1 MSFPRLL
8 IVSLIFIYANSIE
21 IENNLIETKQ
31 DLLMLKKNII
41 EENALINKYSWL
53 NNINLS
59 ASYSKNQNYQ
69 TSKDY
74 SVSLSQDVFRFG
86 GITSTME
93 YAQRLKEL
101 ELINLTI
108 EYKTDMKNLYSNL
121 IDSKILK
128 LESEQNKLNISN
140 SEIEI
145 EHKTSQYQK
154 GALGITDLNDAIIK
168 KNLLFDKARILELS
182 FNDRLNTLKKY
193 TSKLCEEIPIPELPL
208 ISKENYLKLSN
219 EIHYAEKNIKVKQE
233 QYNIKKTDYLPR
245 ISINGSYGYKS
256 VKDLTYMDNY
266 EYYSYGTS
274 ISMPINFTSINNIER
289 TKLEYLKA
297 QKDAK
302 YAKYEIEINYDII
315 VEKIRNYEDRIV
327 LAKSDLS
334 LYEELSAITE
344 QEYNL
349 GYKTLDDVSV
359 LRNSM
364 KIRELDIQI
373 YNLNIMKSLLSLY
386 FDILT

>member
-1 MSFPRLL
+1 
-8 IVSLIFIYANSIE
+8 
-21 IENNLIETKQ
+21 
-31 DLLMLKKNII
+31 
-41 EENALINKYSWL
+41 
-53 NNINLS
+53 
-59 ASYSKNQNYQ
+59 
-69 TSKDY
+69 
-74 SVSLSQDVFRFG
+74 
-86 GITSTME
+86 
-93 YAQRLKEL
+93 
-101 ELINLTI
+101 
-108 EYKTDMKNLYSNL
+108 
-121 IDSKILK
+121 
-128 LESEQNKLNISN
+128 
-140 SEIEI
+140 
-145 EHKTSQYQK
+145 
-154 GALGITDLNDAIIK
+154 
-168 KNLLFDKARILELS
+168 
-182 FNDRLNTLKKY
+182 
-193 TSKLCEEIPIPELPL
+193 
-208 ISKENYLKLSN
+208 
-219 EIHYAEKNIKVKQE
+219 
-233 QYNIKKTDYLPR
+233 
-245 ISINGSYGYKS
+245 
-256 VKDLTYMDNY
+256 
-266 EYYSYGTS
+266 